1 MDENALDSDRTC
13 QFVKAQLE
21 FVCDSMVAA
30 GNSIE
35 SKKDPVI
42 AIAYVDALP
51 AKEPG
56 IDRPCT
62 GPEQGKRQTDGS
74 YEDGGPG
81 ISW

>member
-1 MDENALDSDRTC
+1 MDQSALDSDGTC

-21 FVCDSMVAA
+21 FGGDYMMAA
-30 GNSIE
+30 GDSIE
-35 SKKDPVI
+35 SKKEPVI

-51 AKEPG
+51 TKEPR